1 MKLSKEEKE
10 LQASVE
16 RGEWQPIG
24 DLTREIERSRKIA
37 RRTTTKDQRI
47 NIRIAKKDLDDLKAR
62 AIEEGMPY
70 QTLVASIIHKYLSR
84 RLVERR
90 RKT

>member
-1 MKLSKEEKE
+1 M
-10 LQASVE
+10 QASVE
-16 RGEWQPIG
+16 RGEWQPYR
-24 DLTREIERSRKIA
+24 DLKKEIERSRKIA
-37 RRTTTKDQRI
+37 RQTTVKDQRI
-47 NIRIAKKDLDDLKAR
+47 NIRISRKDMDDLKVR
-62 AIEEGMPY
+62 AMEEGMPY